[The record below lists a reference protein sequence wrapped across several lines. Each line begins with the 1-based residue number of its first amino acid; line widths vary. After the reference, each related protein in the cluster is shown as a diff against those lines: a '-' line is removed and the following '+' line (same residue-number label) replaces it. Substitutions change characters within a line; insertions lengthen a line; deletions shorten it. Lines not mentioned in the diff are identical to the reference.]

1 MAKYRF
7 SLQCLLMFLL
17 FTATAA
23 WATGQLL
30 TVQAQ
35 EAQMRKSASFTSGQ
49 TARLLYGDTV
59 TVLEE
64 KGDWYRVS
72 GQGATGWMH
81 NSAFAGSGST
91 QLSAG
96 SGNVDPKV
104 SEREVS
110 MAGKGFNSQVE
121 QAYRS
126 SHPEGY
132 AKVDAMLRINFSPSD
147 LEAFLAAGKSSQQ
160 GGAQ

>member
-1 MAKYRF
+1 MGAYRF
-7 SLQCLLMFLL
+7 ALQCVFMVLLLA
-17 FTATAA
+17 ATTA
-23 WATGQLL
+23 WAAGQLL
-30 TVQAQ
+30 TVQTQ
-35 EAQMRKSASFTSGQ
+35 DAQMRKSASFTSSQ

-72 GQGATGWMH
+72 GQGASGWMH
-81 NSAFAGSGST
+81 NSAFAGSGGAP
-91 QLSAG
+91 LSAG

-126 SHPEGY
+126 AHPEGY
-132 AKVDAMLRINFSPSD
+132 AKVDAMLRINFSPSE
-147 LEAFLAAGKSSQQ
+147 LEAFLAAGRNSRQ

>member
-1 MAKYRF
+1 MVKYRL
-7 SLQCLLMFLL
+7 SLLFLFIFLL
-17 FTATAA
+17 LATTAA
-23 WATGQLL
+23 WAASQLL
-30 TVQAQ
+30 AVQAQ
-35 EAQMRKSASFTSGQ
+35 EAQMRRSASFTSAQ
-49 TARLLYGDTV
+49 TAKLLYGDTV

-64 KGDWYRVS
+64 RGDWYHVS

-81 NSAFAGSGST
+81 SSAFAVDGRVP
-91 QLSAG
+91 LSAG
-96 SGNVDPKV
+96 SANVDPNV

-126 SHPEGY
+126 AHPEGY
-132 AKVDAMLRINFSPSD
+132 AKVDAMLRINFSPSE
-147 LEAFLAAGKSSQQ
+147 LEAFLAAGKASQQ